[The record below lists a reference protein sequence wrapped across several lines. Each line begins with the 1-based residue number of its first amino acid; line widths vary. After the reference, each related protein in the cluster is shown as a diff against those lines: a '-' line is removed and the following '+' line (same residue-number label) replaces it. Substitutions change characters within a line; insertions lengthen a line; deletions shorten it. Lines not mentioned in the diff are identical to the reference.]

1 MKHLLLLAGMLALL
15 CRANAQIPSDYKERS
30 AGDTLLPPAK
40 WTQTLKTWRV
50 GWGNTDTHYEKFD
63 IAPVTSSPWQATVW
77 RGEKVNAQAVLSTAE
92 ALSGV
97 RLEASDLRSGRHTI
111 PAAAVE
117 LSFVRYVLT
126 DSLVNDQSG
135 CGYRT
140 DKSQWDTLLVA
151 DVLDT
156 RPELDIAPCTTRPL
170 WMIVTIPADAR
181 PGTYKGTL
189 TVTARR
195 SNEKTLRKTLPYEI
209 RVSTRQLP
217 PASQWQLHLDLWQN
231 PYAVARYYNVPLW
244 SEAHF
249 DLMRPLMQRLADAG
263 QKVITTTIMQYPWNG
278 QTEDPFESMVFKMK
292 RIDGTWTYDYTVFDR
307 WVEFMMSLGIDRQI
321 NCYTIVPW
329 SLSFD
334 YFDQGSNT
342 VRYLKAP
349 IGSPEYN
356 AYWLPFL
363 RDFAT
368 HLKAKGW
375 FDRTYIALDERG
387 MEETR
392 NAMNM
397 LHAADSAFKI
407 SGAAH
412 YYPETEP
419 RMDDLSL
426 MFYDTI
432 PAPVLERRRAEGKI
446 TTVYSYC
453 GTVCPNTFMVSA
465 PAEAAC
471 IPVYSLAAGFSGT
484 LRWAY
489 NSWTANPLQDAR
501 FRTWVGGDCY
511 LVYPGASSIRFERLR
526 EGLVLAEKIRLLREE
541 YTRTGNTEALRLLNE
556 EVARFARQ
564 PITHANAAQMVNRL
578 RAFIDGL

>member
-15 CRANAQIPSDYKERS
+15 CRANAQTPSDYKERS
-30 AGDTLLPPAK
+30 AGDTLLPPAE

-63 IAPVTSSPWQATVW
+63 IAPVASSPWQATAW

-111 PAAAVE
+111 PAATVE

-170 WMIVTIPADAR
+170 WMSVTIPANAR

-195 SNEKTLRKTLPYEI
+195 SNGKTLRKTLPYEI

-292 RIDGTWTYDYTVFDR
+292 RIDGTWAYDYTVFDR

-363 RDFAT
+363 RDFAA

-392 NAMNM
+392 NAMDM
-397 LHAADSAFKI
+397 LHAADPAFKI

-471 IPVYSLAAGFSGT
+471 IPVYSLAAGFNGT

-511 LVYPGASSIRFERLR
+511 LVYPGASSIRFERLQ

-541 YTRTGNTEALRLLNE
+541 YTRTRNTEALHLLNE
-556 EVARFARQ
+556 EVARFVRQ
-564 PITHANAAQMVNRL
+564 PITHANTAPMVNRL
-578 RAFIDGL
+578 RAFINGL

>member
-30 AGDTLLPPAK
+30 AGDALLPPAK

-63 IAPVTSSPWQATVW
+63 IAPVTSSPWQATAW

-195 SNEKTLRKTLPYEI
+195 SNGKTLRKTLPYEI

-363 RDFAT
+363 RDFAA

-387 MEETR
+387 MEETPPEQPTTIR
-392 NAMNM
+392 KPNPAWTTSASCSTTPFPPLSSNADA
-397 LHAADSAFKI
+397 LKAKSPPFTATAA
-407 SGAAH
+407 
-412 YYPETEP
+412 P
-419 RMDDLSL
+419 
-426 MFYDTI
+426 
-432 PAPVLERRRAEGKI
+432 
-446 TTVYSYC
+446 
-453 GTVCPNTFMVSA
+453 SA
-465 PAEAAC
+465 PTPSWSPPPPKPPAFPFTALPPASAAPSAGHTTAGQQ
-471 IPVYSLAAGFSGT
+471 IPCRMPASA
-484 LRWAY
+484 
-489 NSWTANPLQDAR
+489 
-501 FRTWVGGDCY
+501 
-511 LVYPGASSIRFERLR
+511 PG
-526 EGLVLAEKIRLLREE
+526 
-541 YTRTGNTEALRLLNE
+541 
-556 EVARFARQ
+556 
-564 PITHANAAQMVNRL
+564 
-578 RAFIDGL
+578 